1 MYSLSLFLYIVYNV
15 HGIGYNVPCSY
26 IVYNIQIV
34 NELFTNY
41 SLIVDQLFIIG
52 DNKLLSHCY
61 INYITNG
68 SINYNLNCKQIVI
81 QIHKQMVIQIHK

>member
-1 MYSLSLFLYIVYNV
+1 MHGIVYNV
-15 HGIGYNVPCSY
+15 LCSY

-52 DNKLLSHCY
+52 DNNLLSYCY

-68 SINYNLNCKQIVI
+68 SINYNLNCKQMVI
-81 QIHKQMVIQIHK
+81 QIHKQMVIQIHKQMVFKLYYNLH